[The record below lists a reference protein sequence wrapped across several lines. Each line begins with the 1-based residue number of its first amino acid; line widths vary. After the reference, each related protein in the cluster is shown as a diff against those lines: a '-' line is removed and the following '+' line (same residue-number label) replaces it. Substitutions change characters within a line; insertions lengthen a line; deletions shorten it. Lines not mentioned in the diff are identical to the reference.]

1 MNAIIDLCHQIIL
14 TIRSP
19 RGHYWILLCAI
30 IVIMGGVVM
39 LKSQNPMLFIKRLF
53 QLPSFRGRENVS
65 NFRTT
70 DLGMNAFLVI
80 WIGCFVFLIGFS
92 SSIWQHIFVW
102 VGVIGVAWAS
112 LVSFSLWVRRCHD
125 LGYSGWQAFWRGQFD
140 IFTLFRDITG
150 SEMIRFQV
158 YWEKGEPGPNQ
169 FGPAP
174 EENIPGV
181 PRKEEVEFPE
191 VWPGDPFEK

>member
-80 WIGCFVFLIGFS
+80 WIGCFVFFI
-92 SSIWQHIFVW
+92 
-102 VGVIGVAWAS
+102 
-112 LVSFSLWVRRCHD
+112 D
-125 LGYSGWQAFWRGQFD
+125 LFNC
-140 IFTLFRDITG
+140 II
-150 SEMIRFQV
+150 
-158 YWEKGEPGPNQ
+158 
-169 FGPAP
+169 
-174 EENIPGV
+174 
-181 PRKEEVEFPE
+181 EF
-191 VWPGDPFEK
+191 FF